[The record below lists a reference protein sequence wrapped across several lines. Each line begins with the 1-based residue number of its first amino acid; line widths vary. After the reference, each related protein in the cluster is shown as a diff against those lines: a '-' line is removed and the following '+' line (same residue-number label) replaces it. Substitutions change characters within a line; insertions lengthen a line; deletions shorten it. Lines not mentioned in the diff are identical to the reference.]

1 MAISAKE
8 KQKKTKQW
16 VDWMEVQITNKLDQ
30 FQVGF
35 RHQAQQNQWDNN
47 ILVAEDSWSHEYTIY
62 PLFSE
67 GLIWKQ

>member
-8 KQKKTKQW
+8 KQKKTKQR

-47 ILVAEDSWSHEYTIY
+47 ILVAEDS
-62 PLFSE
+62 
-67 GLIWKQ
+67 